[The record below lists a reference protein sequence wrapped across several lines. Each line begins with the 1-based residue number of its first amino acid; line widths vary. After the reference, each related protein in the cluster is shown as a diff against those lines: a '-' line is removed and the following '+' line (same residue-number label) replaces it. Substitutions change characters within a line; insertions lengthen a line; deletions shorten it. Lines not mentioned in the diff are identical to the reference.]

1 MIDLNYKPKDK
12 QPEGWQ
18 PEEIA
23 VAVLAGL
30 IWIPLAVMIG
40 SLL

>member
-1 MIDLNYKPKDK
+1 MIDLNYRPKEK

-23 VAVLAGL
+23 VAILAGI

>member
-1 MIDLNYKPKDK
+1 MIDLNYKPKEK
-12 QPEGWQ
+12 PKEWQ

-30 IWIPLAVMIG
+30 IWIPLAIMIG
-40 SLL
+40 SVL

>member
-1 MIDLNYKPKDK
+1 MIDLNRKPKA
-12 QPEGWQ
+12 QPEGSQ

>member
-1 MIDLNYKPKDK
+1 MIDLNRKPKE

-23 VAVLAGL
+23 VAVIAAL
-30 IWIPLAVMIG
+30 IWLPMAFIIG
-40 SLL
+40 GLL

>member
-1 MIDLNYKPKDK
+1 MIDLNLKPKE
-12 QPEGWQ
+12 QPERWE

-23 VAVLAGL
+23 VAILAGL

-40 SLL
+40 GLL